1 MSVCFGGLFN
11 LLLNALPSVQIVHL
25 LTHVLEDIGWMHQSS
40 WTNSSILRTNV
51 LFVLKFSHVLFRP
64 ASSTTTRANRNCILS
79 VCFDSVV
86 AQLMTNKTHQKK
98 KKKPATCRSPKISN
112 NFFSWGRIHINSNHS
127 SHSIC
132 SIFFCGI
139 HIRFLLL
146 THFFILIPFARNN
159 NSNHYQDSKEQWNF
173 GLMLPFV
180 FV

>member
-1 MSVCFGGLFN
+1 
-11 LLLNALPSVQIVHL
+11 
-25 LTHVLEDIGWMHQSS
+25 MHQSS

-64 ASSTTTRANRNCILS
+64 ASSKATSADRNCILS
-79 VCFDSVV
+79 VFFDSVV
-86 AQLMTNKTHQKK
+86 AQLMTNKTHHNKK

-132 SIFFCGI
+132 SFFLW
-139 HIRFLLL
+139 HTYRFLLL
-146 THFFILIPFARNN
+146 THFFFLIPFARNN

-180 FV
+180 YV